1 MHPNLHA
8 TSTYFNSV
16 DGCGGGVTSEALSHA
31 YGEVVLSSPC
41 GLYNDTSDIVKSK
54 HGYGY
59 YCRRTRHSQEFAYH
73 FNEYNPEDNQK
84 KYPRFTQ

>member
-31 YGEVVLSSPC
+31 YGELVLSSPC

-54 HGYGY
+54 HGYKLLQ
-59 YCRRTRHSQEFAYH
+59 TDPSFARICIS
-73 FNEYNPEDNQK
+73 FQRVQP
-84 KYPRFTQ
+84 